1 MTEKDSY
8 FNCVFCCFF
17 PNFFFTELHVF
28 LSTQK
33 QAAQSTA
40 LKKREGQ
47 NETKELNNGG
57 RSKEI
62 GRTNVKT
69 NFADS
74 FDPATFK

>member
-17 PNFFFTELHVF
+17 PNFFFFTELQVF

-40 LKKREGQ
+40 LKKREGRNETKR
-47 NETKELNNGG
+47 NETKELNNGDLK
-57 RSKEI
+57 R
-62 GRTNVKT
+62 
-69 NFADS
+69 
-74 FDPATFK
+74 